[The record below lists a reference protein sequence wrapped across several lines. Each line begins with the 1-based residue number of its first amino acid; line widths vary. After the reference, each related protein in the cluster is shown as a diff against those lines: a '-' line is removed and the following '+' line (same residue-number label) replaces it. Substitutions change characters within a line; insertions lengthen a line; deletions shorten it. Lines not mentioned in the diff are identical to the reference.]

1 MKNILDYLERT
12 TVCNAWKT
20 AVDDGNICMTWL
32 ELQEM
37 SKSIGTALCKRTG
50 RQKPVVIL
58 AEKSAVTLAAMFG
71 VVYAGCFYVMVDPK
85 QPIERL
91 CEIFHTLLP
100 EIIIIPAENE
110 ALLEQ
115 TGYGECKC
123 LLKDIMKE
131 QIDER
136 QLLAV
141 RKACTA
147 DDLLYG
153 IFTSGSTGVPKG
165 IVVSHKSVINFIT
178 HFIHTFQ
185 FAETDVIGNQ
195 APFDFDVSVK
205 DIYTCLMTGAA
216 LVIIPTKLFSVPP
229 VLLDYLCNKHVN
241 TLIWAVSA
249 LTLIS
254 ALHGL
259 KYRIPIEV
267 KRVMFSG
274 EVMPVKQLNYWRE
287 YLPDAMYANLFGP
300 TETTDICTY
309 YVVDRE
315 FADDEPLPMGHA
327 CNNCDVF
334 VLDENGRE
342 VSPEID
348 LETGFSREGELY
360 ARGSFVALGY
370 FGNAEKTR
378 EAFVQN
384 PLNPYYPEL
393 VYKTGDLVKY
403 NRYGELVY
411 VCRKDYQI
419 KHMGYRIELGEIEA
433 AAGALGGIRSYACIY
448 DDAADKIV
456 FIYEGKKKDETE
468 LLKAFQERVPHYMEP
483 NRFVRVTSM
492 PHNANGKIDRKRLKA
507 EYAQHV

>member
-136 QLLAV
+136 KLLAV

-147 DDLLYG
+147 DDRLYG

-178 HFIHTFQ
+178 HFIHTFR
-185 FAETDVIGNQ
+185 FTETDVIGNQ

-274 EVMPVKQLNYWRE
+274 EVMPVKQLRQWQLA
-287 YLPDAMYANLFGP
+287 LPEAEFVNLYGP
-300 TETTDICTY
+300 SEITCNCTY
-309 YVVDRE
+309 YRVKRIFE
-315 FADDEPLPMGHA
+315 DDEILLLCGQHHLAAPEHPAAPHDQKQIIIRAGIEFPDGALLKKITLDCIVHQKNLRETVM
-327 CNNCDVF
+327 CDS
-334 VLDENGRE
+334 L
-342 VSPEID
+342 
-348 LETGFSREGELY
+348 LY
-360 ARGSFVALGY
+360 TT
-370 FGNAEKTR
+370 E
-378 EAFVQN
+378 
-384 PLNPYYPEL
+384 
-393 VYKTGDLVKY
+393 KY
-403 NRYGELVY
+403 N
-411 VCRKDYQI
+411 C
-419 KHMGYRIELGEIEA
+419 HN
-433 AAGALGGIRSYACIY
+433 CIIHQF
-448 DDAADKIV
+448 AIV
-456 FIYEGKKKDETE
+456 FNHFLDM
-468 LLKAFQERVPHYMEP
+468 L
-483 NRFVRVTSM
+483 
-492 PHNANGKIDRKRLKA
+492 
-507 EYAQHV
+507 

>member
-205 DIYTCLMTGAA
+205 DIYTCLMTGAT

-274 EVMPVKQLNYWRE
+274 EVMPVKQLRQWQLA
-287 YLPDAMYANLFGP
+287 LPEAEFVNLYGP
-300 TETTDICTY
+300 SEITCNCTY
-309 YVVDRE
+309 YRVKRIFE
-315 FADDEPLPMGHA
+315 DDEILPLGKA
-327 CNNCDVF
+327 FDGRKVF
-334 VLDENGRE
+334 LMDDEGKEISTAEKNGE
-342 VSPEID
+342 ICVSGESLAEEYYHNPEETRKKFRWMETADGMVRYYCTGD
-348 LETGFSREGELY
+348 LGYYSAAGELY
-360 ARGSFVALGY
+360 FSG
-370 FGNAEKTR
+370 
-378 EAFVQN
+378 
-384 PLNPYYPEL
+384 
-393 VYKTGDLVKY
+393 
-403 NRYGELVY
+403 
-411 VCRKDYQI
+411 RKDFQI
-419 KHMGYRIELGEIEA
+419 KHMGHRIELEEIEH
-433 AAGALGGIRSYACIY
+433 ALNQLLR
-448 DDAADKIV
+448 
-456 FIYEGKKKDETE
+456 YE
-468 LLKAFQERVPHYMEP
+468 Y
-483 NRFVRVTSM
+483 
-492 PHNANGKIDRKRLKA
+492 
-507 EYAQHV
+507 

>member
-58 AEKSAVTLAAMFG
+58 AEKSAVALAAMFG

-274 EVMPVKQLNYWRE
+274 EVMPVKQLRQWQLA
-287 YLPDAMYANLFGP
+287 LPEAEFVNLYGP
-300 TETTDICTY
+300 SEITCNCTY
-309 YVVDRE
+309 YRVKRIFE
-315 FADDEPLPMGHA
+315 DDEILPLGKA
-327 CNNCDVF
+327 FDGRRVF
-334 VLDENGRE
+334 LIDNEEKEISTAEKNGE
-342 VSPEID
+342 ICVSGESLAEEYYHNPEETRKKFRWMETAGGMVRYYCTGD
-348 LETGFSREGELY
+348 LGYYSAAGELY
-360 ARGSFVALGY
+360 FSG
-370 FGNAEKTR
+370 
-378 EAFVQN
+378 
-384 PLNPYYPEL
+384 
-393 VYKTGDLVKY
+393 
-403 NRYGELVY
+403 
-411 VCRKDYQI
+411 RKDFQI
-419 KHMGYRIELGEIEA
+419 KHMGHRIELEEIEH
-433 AAGALGGIRSYACIY
+433 ALNQLDGVENSCCVMNTKKNRLVGFYFGTAESKEI
-448 DDAADKIV
+448 KN
-456 FIYEGKKKDETE
+456 GLKKK
-468 LLKAFQERVPHYMEP
+468 LPQYMIPHTI
-483 NRFVRVTSM
+483 VRVAHM
-492 PHNANGKIDRKRLKA
+492 PLNKNGKIDRNYFGKRQ
-507 EYAQHV
+507 EVVT

>member
-20 AVDDGNICMTWL
+20 AVDDGNICMMWL

-58 AEKSAVTLAAMFG
+58 AEKSAVTLVAMFG

-205 DIYTCLMTGAA
+205 DIYTCLMTGAT

-274 EVMPVKQLNYWRE
+274 EVMPVKQLNYWKK
-287 YLPDAMYANLFGP
+287 YLPNLKTIANVYGP
-300 TETTDICTY
+300 TEATVNCTY
-309 YVVDRE
+309 YIVDRE
-315 FADDEPLPMGHA
+315 FSDSEVLPLGKA
-327 CNNCDVF
+327 CENTGLL
-334 VLDENGRE
+334 VLDEDNNI
-342 VSPEID
+342 ID
-348 LETGFSREGELY
+348 SSKVNELGELCVY
-360 ARGSFVALGY
+360 GSSLSAGY
-370 FGNAEKTR
+370 WDDEEKTK
-378 EAFVQN
+378 EKYIDN
-384 PLNPYYPEL
+384 PTNPYYKEKMYL
-393 VYKTGDLVKY
+393 TGDLVYY
-403 NRYGELVY
+403 NERGELVFAG
-411 VCRKDYQI
+411 RKDFQI
-419 KHMGYRIELGEIEA
+419 KHSGYRIELGEIESA
-433 AAGALGGIRSYACIY
+433 AMGEQRVSVVCASYDKKEKQIVLFYQGDIEEEALKEYLLTIIPKYMVPTVYISL
-448 DDAADKIV
+448 
-456 FIYEGKKKDETE
+456 KKFPYND
-468 LLKAFQERVPHYMEP
+468 
-483 NRFVRVTSM
+483 
-492 PHNANGKIDRKRLKA
+492 NGKIDRKKLEKD
-507 EYAQHV
+507 YLS

>member
-58 AEKSAVTLAAMFG
+58 AEKSAVTLVAMFG

-205 DIYTCLMTGAA
+205 DIYTCLMTGAT

-274 EVMPVKQLNYWRE
+274 EVMPVKQLRQWQLA
-287 YLPDAMYANLFGP
+287 LPEAEFVNLYGP
-300 TETTDICTY
+300 SEITCNCTY
-309 YVVDRE
+309 YRVKRIFE
-315 FADDEPLPMGHA
+315 DDEILLLCGQHHLAAPEHTAAPHDQKQIIIRAGIKFPDGTLLKKITLGCIIHQKVLHETVM
-327 CNNCDVF
+327 CNR
-334 VLDENGRE
+334 L
-342 VSPEID
+342 
-348 LETGFSREGELY
+348 LY
-360 ARGSFVALGY
+360 TT
-370 FGNAEKTR
+370 E
-378 EAFVQN
+378 
-384 PLNPYYPEL
+384 
-393 VYKTGDLVKY
+393 KY
-403 NRYGELVY
+403 NCYN
-411 VCRKDYQI
+411 
-419 KHMGYRIELGEIEA
+419 
-433 AAGALGGIRSYACIY
+433 CIIHQF
-448 DDAADKIV
+448 AIV
-456 FIYEGKKKDETE
+456 FNHFLDMY
-468 LLKAFQERVPHYMEP
+468 
-483 NRFVRVTSM
+483 
-492 PHNANGKIDRKRLKA
+492 
-507 EYAQHV
+507 

>member
-205 DIYTCLMTGAA
+205 DIYTCLMTGAT

-249 LTLIS
+249 LCIVTTLK
-254 ALHGL
+254 GFD
-259 KYRIPIEV
+259 Y
-267 KRVMFSG
+267 KRPGCINKVIFSG
-274 EVMPVKQLNYWRE
+274 EVMPVKHLNIWRE
-287 YLPDAMYANLFGP
+287 TYPEAMFVNVYGP
-300 TETTDICTY
+300 TEITCNCTY
-309 YVVDRE
+309 YIVDRE
-315 FADDEPLPMGHA
+315 FALDETLPMGKA
-327 CNNCDVF
+327 FPNERVF
-334 VLDENGRE
+334 LLDDNDNLITPDMPDTTGEIC
-342 VSPEID
+342 VSG
-348 LETGFSREGELY
+348 T
-360 ARGSFVALGY
+360 AVTLGY
-370 FGNAEKTR
+370 YNNREKTDQ
-378 EAFVQN
+378 AFVQN
-384 PLNPYYPEL
+384 PLNDKYNEIIYR
-393 VYKTGDLVKY
+393 TGDLGYYSKA
-403 NRYGELVY
+403 GELY
-411 VCRKDYQI
+411 FSSRKDFQI
-419 KHMGYRIELGEIEA
+419 KHMGHRIELGEIDMAINAVE
-433 AAGALGGIRSYACIY
+433 GCVRACCIF
-448 DDAADKIV
+448 DKDNNKIIG
-456 FIYEGKKKDETE
+456 FYEGTPDKKTITHE
-468 LLKAFQERVPHYMEP
+468 LMKKLPKFMIPQE
-483 NRFVRVTSM
+483 FVQVASM
-492 PHNANGKIDRKRLKA
+492 PVTKNGKIDRNALMEGRKNA
-507 EYAQHV
+507 

>member
-136 QLLAV
+136 KLLAV

-147 DDLLYG
+147 DDRLYG

-178 HFIHTFQ
+178 HFIHTFR
-185 FAETDVIGNQ
+185 FTETDVIGNQ

-249 LTLIS
+249 LTLI
-254 ALHGL
+254 
-259 KYRIPIEV
+259 
-267 KRVMFSG
+267 
-274 EVMPVKQLNYWRE
+274 
-287 YLPDAMYANLFGP
+287 
-300 TETTDICTY
+300 
-309 YVVDRE
+309 
-315 FADDEPLPMGHA
+315 
-327 CNNCDVF
+327 
-334 VLDENGRE
+334 
-342 VSPEID
+342 
-348 LETGFSREGELY
+348 
-360 ARGSFVALGY
+360 
-370 FGNAEKTR
+370 
-378 EAFVQN
+378 
-384 PLNPYYPEL
+384 
-393 VYKTGDLVKY
+393 
-403 NRYGELVY
+403 
-411 VCRKDYQI
+411 
-419 KHMGYRIELGEIEA
+419 
-433 AAGALGGIRSYACIY
+433 
-448 DDAADKIV
+448 
-456 FIYEGKKKDETE
+456 
-468 LLKAFQERVPHYMEP
+468 
-483 NRFVRVTSM
+483 
-492 PHNANGKIDRKRLKA
+492 
-507 EYAQHV
+507 